1 MTRMNDNSSSHKERN
16 ASNHKAGRKQQFQQN
31 ILGANK
37 RTLLIVTLAGTLVA
51 APIGA
56 VAVPGYSQAAQAAAT
71 TAATAQPDQLIL
83 NSETPITAGATLR
96 TYTWKTTHSNKSV
109 TVNARAVVIDLTN
122 PNVKLEVMSGTGGQ
136 FTKNQT
142 IAGMTKETGAVAG
155 INGDF
160 FNTKADGAPQ
170 GPQISGGTVM
180 SSAPLLT
187 GFYGFAL
194 TKDRKPIIDQFSF
207 SGVLN
212 AADGTT
218 FPLGG
223 INKAPYWYGTPS
235 THAMIDSMFIYT
247 SAWGSATRAVDR
259 ATDLLEVL
267 VVDGVVQQIQKGSLK
282 IVPPENGYIIR
293 TEGTARTYVLD
304 HLKIGD
310 AVSYTY
316 QMKGAETGDMSDSSN
331 LEVLIGGGTMLVDQG
346 KAVDKLSLPNSAD
359 PGSQR
364 SRTAIGYSK
373 DGKTAYL
380 VTADQVDGV
389 SAGATLKEMGRLLAQ
404 IGAWRALNMDGGG
417 STQMVSR
424 PLGEQTPVVVN
435 GLENAWQR
443 PVVNGFGVYSTAP
456 QGQAAGL
463 IVSGPKFVLMGEAV
477 KFTLKGYDQYYNP
490 LGEDA
495 LASAVWTTSDPKGL
509 VQDGS
514 LTMASAGKATV
525 TAAIGNVKTKYDVQ
539 LIGRDDIENMTVLAS
554 SSVALENS
562 SIKLS
567 VKIKTKSGEERTVPG
582 QLFQW
587 ELQGIDGSVDGDML
601 RIDSFKED
609 SRYAQ
614 IIARYDGY
622 GAMTRLPVG
631 VVKTLLDWDSPEKS
645 VAVTFTS
652 TAGVTGTV
660 SPDRVT
666 DNEQGQPQGQGD
678 VMELAYDMT
687 QGTTDTKAAYLTF
700 QSGFQPEG
708 EPQTIQ
714 MLVRGDQ
721 SLNWLRAELMD
732 ADGKLYYV
740 DLAKTINWQGWKQ
753 VSADLSG
760 LKMKYPVKL
769 NRLYVASI
777 KEGEDERTPVGSVAF
792 DQISFLYKQALPTL
806 PKNTAWLK
814 VGSKTI
820 KINGKEEAIDVAPV
834 IIDSRTYVPIR
845 FIVDAMGGDVQWE
858 PNEKRVT
865 VIRGSQMIEMRAAK
879 KELTVNGKLIV
890 SDAAPVIRN
899 DRTLVPLR
907 LLSEQF
913 GWKVD
918 WNAENKEVTLQ

>member
-1 MTRMNDNSSSHKERN
+1 MTRMNENSSNNKERN
-16 ASNHKAGRKQQFQQN
+16 ASYNKADRKNHFR
-31 ILGANK
+31 ILSLGANK
-37 RTLLIVTLAGTLVA
+37 RTLLIFTLAGTLVA
-51 APIGA
+51 MPIGA
-56 VAVPGYSQAAQAAAT
+56 IAAPGHSLAAAVT

-83 NSETPITAGATLR
+83 NSETPITAGAALR

-109 TVNARAVVIDLTN
+109 TVNARAVVVDLTN
-122 PNVKLEVMSGTGGQ
+122 PNVKLEVMSGTGDQ

-142 IAGMTKETGAVAG
+142 IAGMAKETGAVAG

-180 SSAPLLT
+180 SSAPQLT

-194 TKDRKPIIDQFSF
+194 TKNRKPIIDQFSF

-247 SAWGSATRAVDR
+247 SAWGSTIRAVDR

-267 VVDGVVQQIQKGSLK
+267 VVDGVVQQIQSGSLK

-293 TEGTARTYVLD
+293 TEGKARTYVLD
-304 HLKIGD
+304 HLKVGD
-310 AVSYTY
+310 AVSYSY
-316 QMKGAETGDMSDSSN
+316 QMKGAETGDLSDSSN
-331 LEVLIGGGTMLVDQG
+331 LEVLIGGGTLLVDQG
-346 KAVDKLSLPNSAD
+346 KPVDKLSLPSSAD
-359 PGSQR
+359 PNSQR

-373 DGKTAYL
+373 DGKYAYL
-380 VTADQVDGV
+380 VTADQVAGV
-389 SAGATLKEMGRLLAQ
+389 SAGATLKEMGRLLTQ

-424 PLGEQTPVVVN
+424 PLGEQNPVVVN

-456 QGQAAGL
+456 QGQVAGL
-463 IVSGPKFVLMGEAV
+463 IVSGPKFVLVGESV
-477 KFTLKGYDQYYNP
+477 KYTLKGYDQYYNP
-490 LGEDA
+490 VGEDA

-514 LTMASAGKATV
+514 LTMTSAGKATV
-525 TAAIGNVKTKYDVQ
+525 TAAIGNVKQKYDVQ
-539 LIGRDDIENMTVLAS
+539 LIGRDDIDNMTVLAS

-567 VKIKTKSGEERTVPG
+567 VKLKTKSGEERTVPG
-582 QLFQW
+582 QLFKW
-587 ELQGIDGSVDGDML
+587 ELQGIDGSVDGDIL
-601 RIDSFKED
+601 RINSIKDSQ
-609 SRYAQ
+609 YAQ

-652 TAGVTGTV
+652 TDGVTGTV
-660 SPDRVT
+660 SPIPVM
-666 DNEQGQPQGQGD
+666 DNGQGQPQGQGD
-678 VMELAYDMT
+678 AMELAYDMT

-700 QSGFQPEG
+700 PDGYQPEG
-708 EPQTIQ
+708 EPQQIQ

-721 SLNWLRAELMD
+721 SLNWLRAEMTD

-777 KEGEDERTPVGSVAF
+777 KEGEDERTPVGSISF
-792 DQISFLYKQALPTL
+792 DQISFLYKQTLPTL

-820 KINGKEEAIDVAPV
+820 KINGKEEAVDAAPV

-865 VIRGSQMIEMRAAK
+865 VIRGSQMIEMRAGK
-879 KELTVNGKLIV
+879 KELTLNGKLIV
-890 SDAAPVIRN
+890 GDAAPVIRDN
-899 DRTLVPLR
+899 RTLVPLR

-918 WNAENKEVTLQ
+918 WNAEKKEVTLQ

>member
-1 MTRMNDNSSSHKERN
+1 MTRKHYNSSSHKERN
-16 ASNHKAGRKQQFQQN
+16 ARTHKSDRKPHFR
-31 ILGANK
+31 ILNFCESR
-37 RTLLIVTLAGTLVA
+37 RTLLIFTLAGTLIA

-56 VAVPGYSQAAQAAAT
+56 IAAPGPALAAAAT
-71 TAATAQPDQLIL
+71 TTATAQPDQLIL
-83 NSETPITAGATLR
+83 NSETPITAGAALR
-96 TYTWKTTHSNKSV
+96 TYTWKTTHNNKPA
-109 TVNARAVVIDLTN
+109 TVNAKAVVVDLTN

-142 IAGMTKETGAVAG
+142 VAGMAKETGAVAG

-180 SSAPLLT
+180 SSAPVLT

-267 VVDGVVQQIQKGSLK
+267 VTDGVVQQIQPGSLK

-293 TEGTARTYVLD
+293 TEGKARAYVLE
-304 HLKIGD
+304 HLKVGD
-310 AVSYTY
+310 PVSYTY
-316 QMKGAETGDMSDSSN
+316 QMNGAETGSLSDSSN

-346 KAVDKLSLPNSAD
+346 KPVDKLSLPNSAD
-359 PGSQR
+359 PGSRR

-373 DGKTAYL
+373 DGKTAFL

-404 IGAWRALNMDGGG
+404 IGTWRALNMDGGG

-424 PLGEQTPVVVN
+424 PLGEHTPVVVN

-456 QGQAAGL
+456 QGQVAGL
-463 IVSGPKFVLMGEAV
+463 IVSGPKFVLKGESV
-477 KFTLKGYDQYYNP
+477 KYTLKGYDQYYNP
-490 LGEDA
+490 VGEEA
-495 LASAVWTTSDPKGL
+495 LAEAVWTTSDPHGF
-509 VQDGS
+509 VEDGA
-514 LTMASAGKATV
+514 LTMTSAGKATV
-525 TAAIGNVKTKYDVQ
+525 TAAIGNVKQPYDVQ
-539 LIGRDDIENMTVLAS
+539 LIGRDDIDNMTVLAS

-567 VKIKTKSGEERTVPG
+567 VKIKTKAGDERTVPG
-582 QLFQW
+582 HLFQW

-601 RIDSFKED
+601 RIDGFTED
-609 SRYAQ
+609 SQSAQ
-614 IIARYDGY
+614 IIARYEGY

-631 VVKTLLDWDSPEKS
+631 AVKTLLDWDSPEKS
-645 VAVTFTS
+645 VSVTFTS
-652 TAGVTGTV
+652 TAGVVGAV
-660 SPDRVT
+660 SPVPVT
-666 DNEQGQPQGQGD
+666 DNGQGQAQARGD
-678 VMELAYDMT
+678 AMELAYDMT

-700 QSGFQPEG
+700 QGGYALEGQP
-708 EPQTIQ
+708 QRIQ

-721 SLNWLRAELMD
+721 SLNWLRAEMTD

-740 DLAKTINWQGWKQ
+740 DLAKTVNWQGWKQ

-777 KEGEDERTPVGSVAF
+777 KEGEDERTPVGSIAF
-792 DQISFLYKQALPTL
+792 DQISFLYKQELPAL

-820 KINGKEEAIDVAPV
+820 KINDQEEAIDSAPV
-834 IIDSRTYVPIR
+834 IINSRTYVPIR

-858 PNEKRVT
+858 PSEKRVT
-865 VIRGSQMIEMRAAK
+865 VIRGSQMIEMRAGK

-890 SDAAPVIRN
+890 SDAAPVIR
-899 DRTLVPLR
+899 DSRTLVPLR

-918 WNAENKEVTLQ
+918 WDAEKKEVTLQ